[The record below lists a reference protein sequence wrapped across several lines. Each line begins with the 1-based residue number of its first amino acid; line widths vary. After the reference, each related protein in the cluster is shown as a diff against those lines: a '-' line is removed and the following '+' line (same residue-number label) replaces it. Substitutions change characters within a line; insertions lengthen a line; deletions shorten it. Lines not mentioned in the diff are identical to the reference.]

1 MKETARL
8 ASKSILGILV
18 QKITACQERSQL
30 LECSSSGP
38 KAVCRG
44 IVVGSYASVSCV
56 LSILDRTAVLWSFT
70 RKAVMFFR
78 AAGFKKEELKGGDGG
93 KAT

>member
-1 MKETARL
+1 M
-8 ASKSILGILV
+8 V
-18 QKITACQERSQL
+18 QKQL
-30 LECSSSGP
+30 AE
-38 KAVCRG
+38 
-44 IVVGSYASVSCV
+44 ASLVRV
-56 LSILDRTAVLWSFT
+56 LSILDSAAVPWSFA